1 MPLAEKLWRKS
12 ASPSSSMGSEA
23 PLADPITGSP
33 TRTAIRC
40 SVVAVVYDAT
50 IVDGSITPDNH
61 EVVEAQWFDVAKLA
75 EAYLSDQTRTLFG
88 DLDLLEAS

>member
-1 MPLAEKLWRKS
+1 M
-12 ASPSSSMGSEA
+12 
-23 PLADPITGSP
+23 
-33 TRTAIRC
+33 
-40 SVVAVVYDAT
+40 AVVYDAT

-75 EAYLSDQTRTLFG
+75 EADLSDQTRTLFG